1 MILGG
6 SLCYDREVGRI
17 SQRPSPAAS
26 GESALIAA
34 RVVRIENYEDEI
46 IVHLDNGQVWQQ
58 VEEAQADAN
67 LRPGDAV
74 TIVRSSGSYW
84 LSGRNG
90 AALKVRRKQ
99 LEFARDLKSLGSD
112 PLILIIEQRA
122 RWIPGTEEHNLVRMQ
137 IIGTTL
143 CASCAVTA
151 AAYADDTD
159 VGGVMWF
166 DFGHINLQNE
176 NAAGIPVETPPSG
189 WGLDV
194 KRLYFVV
201 DSQIHG

>member
-1 MILGG
+1 MAALGLEAGAKRLRPKFLMRLRQTPLEVNMSRLLWMGAAAIVLSVQPIACAILVTALPFAARAQ
-6 SLCYDREVGRI
+6 SLPSGVAACASEKDDLKRLSCYDREVGRI
-17 SQRPSPAAS
+17 VAPSPAAS

-90 AALKVRRKQ
+90 AALKVRRK
-99 LEFARDLKSLGSD
+99 K
-112 PLILIIEQRA
+112 
-122 RWIPGTEEHNLVRMQ
+122 
-137 IIGTTL
+137 
-143 CASCAVTA
+143 
-151 AAYADDTD
+151 
-159 VGGVMWF
+159 
-166 DFGHINLQNE
+166 
-176 NAAGIPVETPPSG
+176 
-189 WGLDV
+189 
-194 KRLYFVV
+194 
-201 DSQIHG
+201 